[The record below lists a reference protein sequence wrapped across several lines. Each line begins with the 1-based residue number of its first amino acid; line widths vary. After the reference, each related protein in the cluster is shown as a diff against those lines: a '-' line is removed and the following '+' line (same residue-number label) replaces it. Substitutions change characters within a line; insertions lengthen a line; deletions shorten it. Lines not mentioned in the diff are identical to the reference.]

1 MLKIQRNTM
10 VRCGWS
16 VLALGVLM
24 ATAGAA
30 SASDDEYTSVPM
42 QYGREAEASDE
53 LTLITGMLLQPT
65 FTHIDRGAGDN
76 TNQFSFQ
83 RLRWFLR
90 GSVTEDVDYLFVTE
104 WARNAATASSDG
116 GARAFR
122 ARVTFRDLMDTTNV
136 AIGSIIVPFG
146 HAFYVPAASAPWVN
160 YTRMTSTLYGCGSIN
175 CEPDLGEVITNIWKT
190 GAMAF
195 DQVPIGD
202 NASLTYTA
210 GVYNS
215 SGTAGRDDGTQK
227 DFNGS
232 LELNVGDWFLHYGT
246 RIGSQKDPVGVERD
260 RERHAVVVRYNDYL
274 SDPWWLWGEYM
285 WGQDETAGA
294 DVTAE
299 GFEVSAGYKFSDR
312 WEGVLRY
319 SQFDP
324 NRDLS
329 DMGFEE
335 YSLGLNYNMGR
346 GIRVQGQF
354 DVERNDLRTVDD
366 NIFTLRVTVP
376 WGAKLI

>member
-1 MLKIQRNTM
+1 MLKIQRKTM
-10 VRCGWS
+10 ARSGWS
-16 VLALGVLM
+16 ALALGVLM
-24 ATAGAA
+24 ATGSVA
-30 SASDDEYTSVPM
+30 SASDGGYTSVPM

-53 LTLITGMLLQPT
+53 LTMITGMLFQPAY
-65 FTHIDRGAGDN
+65 THVDVGAGDDSS
-76 TNQFSFQ
+76 QFSFQ

-104 WARNAATASSDG
+104 WARNAATASSNG
-116 GARAFR
+116 GSRAFR

-136 AIGSIIVPFG
+136 ALGSIIVPFG
-146 HAFYVPAASAPWVN
+146 HAFYVSAASAPWVN
-160 YTRMTSTLYGCGSIN
+160 YTRMTSTLYGCGSID

-195 DQVPIGD
+195 DQVPLGD

-215 SGTAGRDDGTQK
+215 SGTAFRDDGTQK

-246 RIGSQKDPVGVERD
+246 RLGSQKDTAGVERD

-274 SDPWWLWGEYM
+274 SDPWWVWGEYM
-285 WGQDETAGA
+285 RGEDETSGA
-294 DVTAE
+294 DVSAE
-299 GFEVSAGYKFSDR
+299 GFEVSAGYKFADK

-319 SQFDP
+319 SEFDP
-324 NRDLS
+324 NRDLDGVS
-329 DMGFEE
+329 FEE
-335 YSLGLNYNMGR
+335 TSIGLNYNMGR
-346 GIRVQGQF
+346 GIRVQGQVDF
-354 DVERNDLRTVDD
+354 ERNDARTVDD
-366 NIFTLRVTVP
+366 KIFTLRVTVP
-376 WGAKLI
+376 WGTRLM